1 MPNSSVNRINIFLTV
16 ICGILFGRVLIRFL
30 PLAVTNIFF
39 ILAIP
44 FVCAFFLLMVTS
56 IRSMLIVLLF
66 LRALLDPL
74 LNVTKLNIF
83 GEDIGI
89 GGAINFFIIIL
100 AVILIS
106 RNPKRFLHNSFYKY
120 WIVFLFICGIAVIY
134 SPVPG
139 RAARTFLNL
148 ASYMSMAIFPFFIVN
163 SLEDKKF
170 WLKILLFA
178 SFLPVGFANMDLL
191 RGGTSFI
198 DIGMRIKGT
207 FTHPNILAFYLVLT
221 VVMAFY
227 VLKSGL
233 FTLTRAKKNLLCIYI
248 LNLLILLL
256 ATKTRNAWIA
266 CWVTFFTYG
275 LLKEKKYLV
284 FSVILPFLLLLHPGT
299 MRRIQD
305 LFTGLSVKAG
315 VEVNSLAWRVE
326 LWKSSLPL
334 IKKKFIYG
342 HGLAS
347 FKVLSR
353 DFFIVQFWERK
364 NVPSHNSYLE
374 LLFETG
380 VVGLVSYVMVF
391 LYITRRFFSRIG
403 KVFTD
408 LSAGYAL
415 IFAYVVSYMI
425 ICLADNMLY
434 YLAFNWY
441 FWFFIGL
448 MLRGMNFD
456 DEKKDI
462 RNNSVV

>member
-16 ICGILFGRVLIRFL
+16 IFGILFGRVLIRFL

-56 IRSMLIVLLF
+56 IKSMLVVLLF

-74 LNVTKLNIF
+74 LNVTKLSIF
-83 GEDIGI
+83 GEDIGM

-100 AVILIS
+100 VVILIM
-106 RNPKRFLHNSFYKY
+106 RNPKRFLQNSFYKY

-134 SPVPG
+134 SPVRG
-139 RAARTFLNL
+139 RAIRILLNW
-148 ASYMSMAIFPFFIVN
+148 ASYMSMAMFPFLIVN
-163 SLEDKKF
+163 SLKDKKF
-170 WLKILLFA
+170 WLKILLIA

-198 DIGMRIKGT
+198 DIGMRIQGT

-221 VVMAFY
+221 MVIALY

-233 FTLTRAKKNLLCIYI
+233 FVLTRAKKNILRIYVI
-248 LNLLILLL
+248 NLLILLI
-256 ATKTRNAWIA
+256 ATKTRSAWIA
-266 CWVTFFTYG
+266 CWGVLFIYG

-284 FSVILPFLLLLHPGT
+284 FSIILPFLLFLHPGT
-299 MRRIQD
+299 VQRIQD

-347 FKVLSR
+347 FNVLSR
-353 DFFIVQFWERK
+353 DFFIVQFWEQK
-364 NVPSHNSYLE
+364 NVQSHNSYLE

-380 VVGLVSYVMVF
+380 VVGLVSYAMVF
-391 LYITRRFFSRIG
+391 LYIARRFFSRIG

-415 IFAYVVSYMI
+415 IFAYVISYMV

-441 FWFFIGL
+441 FWFFIGI
-448 MLRGMNFD
+448 MLKGIDFD

-462 RNNSVV
+462 RDNSVV

>member
-1 MPNSSVNRINIFLTV
+1 MPNSSLKRTNIFLTV
-16 ICGILFGRVLIRFL
+16 IFGVLLGLVVVRFL

-39 ILAIP
+39 MLAIP
-44 FVCAFFLLMVTS
+44 LVCAFFLLMVV
-56 IRSMLIVLLF
+56 RVESMLIVLLF
-66 LRALLDPL
+66 LRVLLDPL
-74 LNVTKLNIF
+74 LNVTRLSVL

-89 GGAINFFIIIL
+89 GGAINLFIIIL

-106 RNPKRFLHNSFYKY
+106 HNPKRFLQNSFYKY
-120 WIVFLFICGIAVIY
+120 WIIFLFICGIAVIY

-139 RAARTFLNL
+139 RGIRILFNL
-148 ASYMSMAIFPFFIVN
+148 ASYMSMAMFPFFIVN

-170 WLKILLFA
+170 WIKILLFS

-198 DIGMRIKGT
+198 SIGMRIKGT
-207 FTHPNILAFYLVLT
+207 FTHPNILAFYLVLMM
-221 VVMAFY
+221 VVAFY
-227 VLKSGL
+227 MLKSGL
-233 FTLTRAKKNLLCIYI
+233 FSLTRAKRNLLRVYI
-248 LNLLILLL
+248 INLLVLLV
-256 ATKTRNAWIA
+256 ATKTRSAWSA
-266 CWVTFFTYG
+266 CWGILFIYG

-284 FSVILPFLLLLHPGT
+284 FSIILPFLLLLHPGV
-299 MRRIQD
+299 MSRIQD
-305 LFTGLSVKAG
+305 LFTGLSVKVG
-315 VEVNSLAWRVE
+315 TEVNSLAWRVE
-326 LWKSSLPL
+326 LWKSSLSL
-334 IKKKFIYG
+334 IKKKIIYG

-347 FKVLSR
+347 FGALSR
-353 DFFIVQFWERK
+353 NFFIVQFWEQK
-364 NVPSHNSYLE
+364 SVQSHNSYLE

-380 VVGLVSYVMVF
+380 IVGLVSYFMLF
-391 LYITRRFFSRIG
+391 LYIARRFFSRIG
-403 KVFTD
+403 KAFAD

-441 FWFFIGL
+441 FWFLIGL
-448 MLRGMNFD
+448 MLRGMDFD